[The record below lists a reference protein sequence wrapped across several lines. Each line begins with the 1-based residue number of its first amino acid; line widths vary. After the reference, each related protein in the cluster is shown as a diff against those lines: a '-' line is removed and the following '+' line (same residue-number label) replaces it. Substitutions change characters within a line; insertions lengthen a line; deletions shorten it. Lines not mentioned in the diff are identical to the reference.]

1 MPGVMKEI
9 PPVWTTGWTDV
20 LNTGTWRSAIPV
32 HKERSSPCHAAC
44 PTGGEMPVW
53 IEQVNKG
60 QYHSAWLTLVK
71 NNPLPAIT
79 GRVCHHPCEGSCNR
93 GEYDGA
99 VTINALEQ
107 FIGDLAIKEG
117 WTLPLPS
124 LNKNLKVAVVGGGPA
139 GLSCAYQLR
148 MLGYGVC
155 IFEAQ
160 PKLGGVLQYGIP
172 GYRLPKDI
180 ADKEIKRL
188 LGADIEVCAN
198 KSINPLDF
206 SEMEKEYAAL
216 CLATGAPKAKILP
229 QFSATDHRIFAGLQF
244 LASISQEIIPPLGQQ
259 VVVIGGGSVA
269 MDVARV
275 TRRLGKNVKVLSLED
290 RHSMP
295 AQADEIQEAIEEGI
309 LVRDGSMV
317 LHVTD
322 HGNQLNLSCIK
333 VVLDPAAPAGVLKP
347 ILVPGTE
354 FKIIADTVILAV
366 GQDPEIAEFSS
377 LLQIDNSIL
386 KVDDYQATTRQKVFG
401 CGDVS
406 SIERY
411 VSAAIG
417 SGKRTAFSIN
427 AFLQNRSMETGTIQ
441 QEPVAFKEINTFYF
455 AITSRAEKNK
465 RAPEHR
471 LQDFNEVKLT
481 LPEEDMQVQAK
492 RCFSCG
498 HCLKCDNCFY
508 YCPDLAI
515 VKNSS
520 QEQDYSIQ
528 DQYCK
533 GCGLCVEE
541 CPRGAVMLEE
551 VKR

>member
-1 MPGVMKEI
+1 MPVVIKEI

-44 PTGGEMPVW
+44 PIGGEIPVW
-53 IEQVNKG
+53 IEQINKG

-79 GRVCHHPCEGSCNR
+79 GRVCHHPCERSCNR

-107 FIGDLAIKEG
+107 FIGDVAIKEG
-117 WTLPLPS
+117 WTIPLPS
-124 LNKNLKVAVVGGGPA
+124 LNKNIQVAVVGGGPA
-139 GLSCAYQLR
+139 GLSCAYHLR
-148 MLGYGVC
+148 MLGYGVT

-160 PKLGGVLQYGIP
+160 PQLGGVLQYGIP

-180 ADKEIKRL
+180 IAKEIKRL
-188 LGADIEVCAN
+188 LGPGIEVRAN
-198 KSINPLDF
+198 TSINLRDF

-229 QFSATDHRIFAGLQF
+229 QFAATDHRVFTGLQF
-244 LASISQEIIPPLGQQ
+244 LASVNQDIIPPLGQQ
-259 VVVIGGGSVA
+259 VVVIGGGSAA

-275 TRRLGKNVKVLSLED
+275 ARRLGKQVKVLSLED
-290 RHSMP
+290 RQSMP
-295 AQADEIQEAIEEGI
+295 AQAEEVQEAIEEGI
-309 LVRDGSMV
+309 LIRDGSMV
-317 LHVTD
+317 LQVTD
-322 HGNQLNLSCIK
+322 HGNQLDLSCTM

-347 ILVPGTE
+347 VLVPGTE

-366 GQDPEIAEFSS
+366 GQEPELTEFSS

-386 KVDDYQATTRQKVFG
+386 IVNDYQAATRQKVFG

-406 SIERY
+406 SLERY

-427 AFLQNRSMETGTIQ
+427 AFLQDRSAVAGTPP
-441 QEPVAFKEINTFYF
+441 QEPVSFKEINTFYF
-455 AITSRAEKNK
+455 PITSRAERYK
-465 RAPEHR
+465 RNPEHR
-471 LQDFNEVKLT
+471 LEDFNEVKLT
-481 LPEEDMQVQAK
+481 LTEEDAQVQAK

-515 VKNSS
+515 VRNFSL
-520 QEQDYSIQ
+520 EQDYAIQ
-528 DQYCK
+528 HQYCK

-541 CPRGAVMLEE
+541 CPRGAILLEE

>member
-1 MPGVMKEI
+1 MPVVIKEI

-44 PTGGEMPVW
+44 PIGGEIPVW
-53 IEQVNKG
+53 IEQINKG

-71 NNPLPAIT
+71 NNPLPSIT
-79 GRVCHHPCEGSCNR
+79 GRVCHHPCERACNR
-93 GEYDGA
+93 GEYDGS

-124 LNKNLKVAVVGGGPA
+124 LNKNLKVAVVGGGPT
-139 GLSCAYQLR
+139 GLSCAYHLR
-148 MLGYGVC
+148 MLGYGVTL
-155 IFEAQ
+155 FESQ

-180 ADKEIKRL
+180 IAKEINRL
-188 LGADIEVCAN
+188 LGTDIEVRAN
-198 KSINPLDF
+198 ICINPRDF

-229 QFSATDHRIFAGLQF
+229 QFAANDHRVFTGLQF
-244 LASISQEIIPPLGQQ
+244 LASVNQDIIPPLGQQ

-275 TRRLGKNVKVLSLED
+275 ARRLGKNVKVLSLED
-290 RHSMP
+290 RQSMP
-295 AQADEIQEAIEEGI
+295 AQAGEIQEAIEEGI
-309 LVRDGSMV
+309 LVRDGSIV
-317 LHVTD
+317 LKVTD
-322 HGNQLNLSCIK
+322 RGNQLELSCTKI
-333 VVLDPAAPAGVLKP
+333 VLDPTAPSGVLKP

-354 FKIIADTVILAV
+354 FKITADTVILAV
-366 GQDPEIAEFSS
+366 GQDPEMTEFSS
-377 LLQIDNSIL
+377 LLQIDNLIL

-406 SIERY
+406 SLDRY
-411 VSAAIG
+411 LSAAIG
-417 SGKRTAFSIN
+417 SGKRTALSIN
-427 AFLQNRSMETGTIQ
+427 AFLQDRSMAAGITP
-441 QEPVAFKEINTFYF
+441 QEPVSFKEINTFYF
-455 AITSRAEKNK
+455 PITSRLERNK
-465 RAPEHR
+465 RSPEER
-471 LQDFNEVKLT
+471 LEDFNEVILS
-481 LPEEDMQVQAK
+481 LPEENLQVQAK

-541 CPRGAVMLEE
+541 CPRGAILLEE

>member
-1 MPGVMKEI
+1 MPVVIKEI

-20 LNTGTWRSAIPV
+20 LNTGTWRSATPV

-44 PTGGEMPVW
+44 PIDGEIPVW
-53 IEQVNKG
+53 IEQINKG

-71 NNPLPAIT
+71 NNPFPAIT
-79 GRVCHHPCEGSCNR
+79 GRVCHHPCERSCNR

-99 VTINALEQ
+99 VTINGLEQ

-117 WTLPLPS
+117 WTLPFPS
-124 LNKNLKVAVVGGGPA
+124 LNKNMKVAVVGGGPA
-139 GLSCAYQLR
+139 GLSCAYHLR
-148 MLGYGVC
+148 MLGYGVSL
-155 IFEAQ
+155 FEAQ

-180 ADKEIKRL
+180 VAGEIKRL
-188 LGADIEVCAN
+188 LGTGIEIRAN
-198 KSINPLDF
+198 TSINPVDF
-206 SEMEKEYAAL
+206 REMEKEYAAL
-216 CLATGAPKAKILP
+216 CLATGAPKAKTLP
-229 QFSATDHRIFAGLQF
+229 QFAAADHRVFTGLQF
-244 LASISQEIIPPLGQQ
+244 LASVNQDIIPPIGQQ

-275 TRRLGKNVKVLSLED
+275 ARRLGKHVKVLSLED
-290 RHSMP
+290 RQSMP
-295 AQADEIQEAIEEGI
+295 AQAEEVQEAIEEGI
-309 LVRDGSMV
+309 MVRDGSIV
-317 LHVTD
+317 LQVTD
-322 HGNQLNLSCIK
+322 HGNQLDLSCTK
-333 VVLDPAAPAGVLKP
+333 VVLDPAAPAGVLRP

-354 FKIIADTVILAV
+354 FRIIADTVILAV
-366 GQDPEIAEFSS
+366 GQDPEMTEFST

-386 KVDDYQATTRQKVFG
+386 KVDGYQATTRQKVFG

-406 SIERY
+406 SLDRY

-417 SGKRTAFSIN
+417 GGKRTALSIN
-427 AFLQNRSMETGTIQ
+427 AFLQGDSMVAEPPP
-441 QEPVAFKEINTFYF
+441 QEPVSFKEINTFYF
-455 AITSRAEKNK
+455 PIISRAERNK

-471 LQDFNEVKLT
+471 LEDFNEVKFS
-481 LPEEDMQVQAK
+481 LPDADVQAQAK

-520 QEQDYSIQ
+520 QDQTYSIQ

-541 CPRGAVMLEE
+541 CPRGAILLEE